1 MAEQGF
7 VGFNKKKSKKKG
19 KFRKNSCISPELGL
33 EELNYLLE
41 NTSFTQQEIVEWH
54 K

>member
-1 MAEQGF
+1 MAEHSL
-7 VGFNKKKSKKKG
+7 VGFGRKKSKKKG

-33 EELNYLLE
+33 EDLNYLLE